1 MFALLFGLSQVA
13 SFLIFFLPV
22 IFHALA
28 LLVEGSLWLS
38 GLRVVTLT
46 NNSSASRKNNNNI
59 KKKKK
64 HTHNEEQFLLHHSS
78 LPEVFLVLPLA

>member
-1 MFALLFGLSQVA
+1 MFALLFGLFQVA

-28 LLVEGSLWLS
+28 LLVEGSLRLS

-59 KKKKK
+59 KT
-64 HTHNEEQFLLHHSS
+64 HTHTHTQ
-78 LPEVFLVLPLA
+78 